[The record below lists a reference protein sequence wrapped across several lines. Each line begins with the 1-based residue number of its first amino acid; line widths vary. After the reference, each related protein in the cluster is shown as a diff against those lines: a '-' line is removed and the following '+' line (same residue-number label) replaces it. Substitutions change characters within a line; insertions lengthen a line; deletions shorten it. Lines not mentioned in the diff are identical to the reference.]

1 MHGKCK
7 SSVQSDSIR
16 SSVIGLFGT
25 LNNSTLLRDACLP
38 AFTAWRPGT
47 FTVIF
52 CLLPSSPS
60 NTVRGRLRAARGQK
74 GGSLKNATAMLC
86 RSTGRDKVW
95 QRWTSKENW
104 NTMALLRTYPTS
116 HFHNFG
122 FIVAYVVNWAQT
134 GRKCRICLMW
144 KMRRHGFLLAS
155 CHFTHNVALGQASME
170 PIRLLFL
177 PQDKPLCSLFAACI
191 FSNRDAD
198 VQNPKWIRLGRKG
211 KAIIV

>member
-1 MHGKCK
+1 MH
-7 SSVQSDSIR
+7 VY
-16 SSVIGLFGT
+16 
-25 LNNSTLLRDACLP
+25 LLSLH
-38 AFTAWRPGT
+38 GG
-47 FTVIF
+47 
-52 CLLPSSPS
+52 
-60 NTVRGRLRAARGQK
+60 RGRLRSYFASCRHRRATRCEDVYARQGGRK